1 MPASIVHM
9 LIAREVRNRFRTGA
23 SLSGL
28 PFPVD
33 DPAYETCMNLGA
45 LGPDLPY
52 YESVARGLKNLLLRQ
67 SDKPMGV
74 DQWSYQM
81 HSKAPNLFPLKMI
94 EIIWK
99 ESSIEKE
106 EWDEEDHRKF
116 AFVCGYLTHMAADQ
130 IVHPVVNLIAGP
142 YYKRGDAREKH
153 RECEIFQD
161 VFAYRRMVGD
171 PDFRAGGFN
180 QWCDIS
186 PGLGANAQVWLRYLL
201 QKAFVEAHA
210 VMPAEEE
217 IEDWVDGLLTML
229 RLIDNVGPYVKAYE
243 ALARDGR
250 EKKRDNIDLVPPKDA
265 SEEKRAMCD
274 EIVGNRRYVDFFED
288 AVELA
293 CVYVRAAMRIY
304 DLDEL
309 DDDGRRR
316 FTDVVSGADLS
327 APLAKDILEGAR
339 RALEAGGPR

>member
-9 LIAREVRNRFRTGA
+9 LIAREVLKRFRRGA
-23 SLSGL
+23 SADGL
-28 PFPVD
+28 PFPAD
-33 DPAYETCMNLGA
+33 DPAYETTMNLGA

-52 YESVARGLKNLLLRQ
+52 YESMARGLKNLLLRQ

-81 HSKAPNLFPLKMI
+81 HSKAPNVFPLKMI

-99 ESSIEKE
+99 ESSIEKA

-130 IVHPVVNLIAGP
+130 IIHPVVNLIAGP

-153 RECEIFQD
+153 RECEVFQD
-161 VFAYRRMVGD
+161 VFAFGQIYRD
-171 PDFRAGGFN
+171 ADFRAGGFN

-210 VMPAEEE
+210 VMPAEDE

-243 ALARDGR
+243 ALAKDSRAKER
-250 EKKRDNIDLVPPKDA
+250 EYIDLAPPRDA
-265 SEEKRAMCD
+265 SEEKRAMYE
-274 EIVGNRRYVDFFED
+274 EIVGKRRYMDFFEE
-288 AVELA
+288 AVELG
-293 CVYVRAAMRIY
+293 CVYVKAALGVY

-309 DDDGRRR
+309 DDHGRKR
-316 FTDVVSGADLS
+316 FTDVVSSADLS
-327 APLAKDILEGAR
+327 APLEKDILRDAR
-339 RALEAGGPR
+339 RALGESIET